1 MEDWRGWNFVI
12 RTTTKPSKLENKK
25 NDILFDKSEFLD
37 VDKPG
42 KFSIVKDIAK
52 YKCGDYFVFKMVW
65 PHEGRMSMEWKQ
77 EQDPTTINYSQLDQT
92 KVVHIDVDKDFRF
105 VGLHIIHNSPTFL
118 KGSSGITWY
127 FAIGATSFHRGG
139 IPRILSSSKGGTNTL
154 SVYLYIH
161 PCLSFGIPCAWSKRD
176 TLYQEMNYKA
186 PEIKFNPFTTELLP

>member
-1 MEDWRGWNFVI
+1 MELCHQDYYEALKAG
-12 RTTTKPSKLENKK
+12 KQK

-65 PHEGRMSMEWKQ
+65 PHEGMSMEWKQ

-92 KVVHIDVDKDFRF
+92 KVVHINVDKDFQF
-105 VGLHIIHNSPTFL
+105 VGLHTIHNRPIFL
-118 KGSSGITWY
+118 KGSPGTYWY
-127 FAIGATSFHRGG
+127 FGVGVTAFNSGE

-161 PCLSFGIPCAWSKRD
+161 PC
-176 TLYQEMNYKA
+176 
-186 PEIKFNPFTTELLP
+186 